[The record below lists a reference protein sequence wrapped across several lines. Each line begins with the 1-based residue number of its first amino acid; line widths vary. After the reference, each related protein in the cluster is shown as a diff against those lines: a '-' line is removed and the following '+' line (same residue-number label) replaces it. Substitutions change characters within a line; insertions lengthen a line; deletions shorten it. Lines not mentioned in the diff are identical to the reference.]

1 MQNPHNE
8 NDRANTIIKQDL
20 NKQRDIHNVYVSE
33 DEMFIK
39 MPILD
44 KLIINSTNYQSRLQQ
59 A

>member
-44 KLIINSTNYQSRLQQ
+44 KLIINSTNYQSRSQQ

>member
-8 NDRANTIIKQDL
+8 NDRASTIIKQDL

-44 KLIINSTNYQSRLQQ
+44 KLIINSTNYQSRSQQ

>member
-20 NKQRDIHNVYVSE
+20 NKQRDIHNVYGLE

-39 MPILD
+39 MPILNN
-44 KLIINSTNYQSRLQQ
+44 LIINSTNYQSRSQQ